1 MAKALREFGSA
12 HTLYN
17 RHEAAARPGRAKG
30 VAFAVLFACAAL
42 LQPALANAGSPN
54 DTLVSPRVED
64 GRVVFSVYAPDAAAV
79 QLSGEIFDYGKFVPL
94 TKAANGV
101 WSLAVPAVA
110 PGTYRYSFR
119 IGGADIADPRNTE
132 ATRSQTRV
140 QSLLHV
146 PGIAVEDEQPVPHGA
161 VAVVHYRSAAF
172 PTPRRMHVYTPPGY
186 APDKGPYPVLYLLHG
201 GGDSDENWSTV
212 GRAGFILDN
221 LIAAGK
227 ARPMIVVMPAGH
239 VPSADGSIA
248 GAMSAMSEDAN
259 KDPFTRDLMETII
272 PYVESHYAAS
282 KRDQDRA
289 IAGLSMGG
297 VQTGNIALAFGDR
310 FPWVGIFSS
319 GWFPEVR
326 LDVER
331 LHGKDMDK
339 LATTE
344 RLMWV
349 GYGKTDIARDNSKAM
364 LRMFSAHGIRYQE
377 LETDGGHSYANWR
390 LYLARF
396 APLLFRD

>member
-1 MAKALREFGSA
+1 MLRQPLR
-12 HTLYN
+12 TLL
-17 RHEAAARPGRAKG
+17 A
-30 VAFAVLFACAAL
+30 AAL
-42 LQPALANAGSPN
+42 LPAALAHAASPN
-54 DTLVSPRVED
+54 DTLVSPRVAD
-64 GRVVFSVYAPDAAAV
+64 GRAVFGVHAPDADAV
-79 QLSGEIFDYGKFVPL
+79 QLTGEMLEYGKAMPL
-94 TKAANGV
+94 AKGADGV
-101 WSLAVPAVA
+101 WSVDVPGIA
-110 PGTYRYSFR
+110 PGTYRYTFR
-119 IGGADIADPRNTE
+119 VGGVDVVDPRNTE

-146 PGIAVEDEQPVPHGA
+146 PGIAVEDAQPVPHGA
-161 VAVVHYRSAAF
+161 VAVVNYRSPVF
-172 PTPRRMHVYTPPGY
+172 TVPRRMHVYTPPGY
-186 APDKGPYPVLYLLHG
+186 APAKGPYPVLYLLHG

-227 ARPMIVVMPAGH
+227 AKPMIVVMPAGH
-239 VPSADGSIA
+239 VPAADGSIA
-248 GAMSAMSEDAN
+248 GAMTAMSADARN
-259 KDPFTRDLMETII
+259 DPFTRDLMETII

-282 KRDQDRA
+282 PRARDRA

-297 VQTGNIALAFGDR
+297 VQTGNIALAYVDK

-319 GWFPEVR
+319 GWFPEMR
-326 LDVER
+326 PDVER

-339 LATTE
+339 AAKTE
-344 RLMWV
+344 RLLWV

-364 LRMFSAHGIRYQE
+364 LKMFAAHGMRYQE
-377 LETDGGHSYANWR
+377 LETEGGHTYANWR

>member
-1 MAKALREFGSA
+1 MIRQPMRTFVG
-12 HTLYN
+12 
-17 RHEAAARPGRAKG
+17 
-30 VAFAVLFACAAL
+30 AAL
-42 LQPALANAGSPN
+42 LAATCAQAASPN
-54 DTLVSPRVED
+54 DALVSPRVED
-64 GRVVFSVYAPDAAAV
+64 GRVVFSVYAPDADAV
-79 QLSGEIFDYGKFVPL
+79 QLTGEMLEYGKALPL
-94 TKAANGV
+94 AKSANGV
-101 WSLAVPAVA
+101 WSLAVPGVA
-110 PGTYRYSFR
+110 PGTYRYTFR
-119 IGGADIADPRNTE
+119 VGGVDVVDPRNTE

-146 PGIAVEDEQPVPHGA
+146 PGIAVEDAQPVPHGA
-161 VAVVHYRSAAF
+161 VAVVHYRSPVF
-172 PTPRRMHVYTPPGY
+172 TVPRRMHVYTPPGY

-227 ARPMIVVMPAGH
+227 AKPMIVVMPAGH

-248 GAMSAMSEDAN
+248 GAMTAMSADAHN
-259 KDPFTRDLMETII
+259 DPFTRDLMETII

-282 KRDQDRA
+282 PRAQDRA

-297 VQTGNIALAFGDR
+297 VQTGNIALAYVDK

-326 LDVER
+326 PDVER
-331 LHGKDMDK
+331 LHGKDMDRAAK
-339 LATTE
+339 TE

-364 LRMFSAHGIRYQE
+364 LKMFAAHGMRYQE
-377 LETDGGHSYANWR
+377 LETEGGHTYANWR
-390 LYLARF
+390 SYLARF

>member
-1 MAKALREFGSA
+1 MP
-12 HTLYN
+12 HTTM
-17 RHEAAARPGRAKG
+17 RPVNPTLLA
-30 VAFAVLFACAAL
+30 AAL
-42 LQPALANAGSPN
+42 LLAFASGAAGAASPN
-54 DTLVSPRVED
+54 DTLVSPRIED
-64 GRVVFSVYAPDAAAV
+64 GRVVFSLYAPDADAV
-79 QLSGEIFDYGKFVPL
+79 QLNGEMLEYGKNLPL
-94 TKAANGV
+94 TKSANGV
-101 WSLAVPAVA
+101 WSLALPAVA
-110 PGTYRYSFR
+110 PGTYRYTFR
-119 IGGADIADPRNTE
+119 IGGADVVDPRNTE

-146 PGIAVEDEQPVPHGA
+146 PGIVVEDEQAVAHGA
-161 VAVVHYRSAAF
+161 IALVDYRSPVF
-172 PTPRRMHVYTPPGY
+172 TVPRRMHVYTPPGY
-186 APDKGPYPVLYLLHG
+186 AADKGPYPVLYLLHG

-221 LIAAGK
+221 LIASGK

-239 VPSADGSIA
+239 VPAADGSIA
-248 GAMSAMSEDAN
+248 GAMTAMSADAD
-259 KDPFTRDLMETII
+259 KDPFTRDLITTIV

-282 KRDQDRA
+282 ARARDRA

-297 VQTGNIALAFGDR
+297 VQTGNIALAYSDK

-326 LDVER
+326 ADVER
-331 LHGKDMDK
+331 LHGKDMDRAGK
-339 LATTE
+339 TE

-364 LRMFSAHGIRYQE
+364 LKMFTAHGIKYQE
-377 LETDGGHSYANWR
+377 LETEGGHSYANWR

>member
-1 MAKALREFGSA
+1 MLRQPIRTFLATAL
-12 HTLYN
+12 L
-17 RHEAAARPGRAKG
+17 AALPA
-30 VAFAVLFACAAL
+30 AFARAA
-42 LQPALANAGSPN
+42 SPN
-54 DTLVSPRVED
+54 DTLVSPRVAD
-64 GRVVFSVYAPDAAAV
+64 GQVVFSVYAPDADAV
-79 QLSGEIFDYGKFVPL
+79 QLTGEMLDFGKTLPL
-94 TKAANGV
+94 AKGANGV
-101 WSLAVPAVA
+101 WSLAVPKVA
-110 PGTYRYSFR
+110 PGTYRYTFR
-119 IGGADIADPRNTE
+119 VGGVDVVDPRNTE
-132 ATRSQTRV
+132 TTRMQTRV

-161 VAVVHYRSAAF
+161 VAVVHYRSPVF

-248 GAMSAMSEDAN
+248 GAMTAMSADAHN
-259 KDPFTRDLMETII
+259 DPFTRDLVETII

-282 KRDQDRA
+282 PRAQDRA

-297 VQTGNIALAFGDR
+297 VQTGNIALAYVDK

-319 GWFPEVR
+319 GWFPEMR
-326 LDVER
+326 PDVER

-339 LATTE
+339 AAKTE
-344 RLMWV
+344 RLLWV

-364 LRMFSAHGIRYQE
+364 LKMFAAHGMRYQE
-377 LETDGGHSYANWR
+377 LETEGGHTYANWR
-390 LYLARF
+390 VYLARF

>member
-1 MAKALREFGSA
+1 MLRQPLR
-12 HTLYN
+12 TLL
-17 RHEAAARPGRAKG
+17 A
-30 VAFAVLFACAAL
+30 AAL
-42 LQPALANAGSPN
+42 LPAALAHAASPN

-64 GRVVFSVYAPDAAAV
+64 GRAVFSVHAPDADAV
-79 QLSGEIFDYGKFVPL
+79 QLTGEMLEYGKALPL
-94 TKAANGV
+94 AKGADGV
-101 WSLAVPAVA
+101 WSVDVPGIA
-110 PGTYRYSFR
+110 PGTYRYTFR
-119 IGGADIADPRNTE
+119 VGGVDVVDPRNTE

-146 PGIAVEDEQPVPHGA
+146 PGIAVEDAQPVPHGA
-161 VAVVHYRSAAF
+161 VAVVNYRSPVF
-172 PTPRRMHVYTPPGY
+172 TVPRRMHVYTPPGY
-186 APDKGPYPVLYLLHG
+186 APAKGPYPVLYLLHG

-227 ARPMIVVMPAGH
+227 AKPMIVVMPAGH
-239 VPSADGSIA
+239 VPAADGSIA
-248 GAMSAMSEDAN
+248 GAMTAMSADARN
-259 KDPFTRDLMETII
+259 DPFTRDLMETII

-282 KRDQDRA
+282 PRARDRA

-297 VQTGNIALAFGDR
+297 VQTGNIALAYVDK

-319 GWFPEVR
+319 GWFPEMR
-326 LDVER
+326 PDVER

-339 LATTE
+339 AAKTE
-344 RLMWV
+344 RLLWV

-364 LRMFSAHGIRYQE
+364 LKMFAAHGMRYQE
-377 LETDGGHSYANWR
+377 LETEGGHTYANWR

>member
-1 MAKALREFGSA
+1 MLRQPLR
-12 HTLYN
+12 TLL
-17 RHEAAARPGRAKG
+17 A
-30 VAFAVLFACAAL
+30 AAL
-42 LQPALANAGSPN
+42 LPAALAHAASPN
-54 DTLVSPRVED
+54 DTLVSPRVAD
-64 GRVVFSVYAPDAAAV
+64 GRAVFSVHAPDADAV
-79 QLSGEIFDYGKFVPL
+79 QLTGEMLEYGKAMPL
-94 TKAANGV
+94 AKGADGV
-101 WSLAVPAVA
+101 WSVDVPGIA
-110 PGTYRYSFR
+110 PGTYRYTFR
-119 IGGADIADPRNTE
+119 VGGVDVVDPRNTE

-146 PGIAVEDEQPVPHGA
+146 PGIAVEDAQPVPHGA
-161 VAVVHYRSAAF
+161 VAVVNYRSPVF
-172 PTPRRMHVYTPPGY
+172 TVPRRMHVYTPPGY
-186 APDKGPYPVLYLLHG
+186 APAKGPYPVLYLLHG

-227 ARPMIVVMPAGH
+227 AKPMIVVMPAGH
-239 VPSADGSIA
+239 VPAADGSIA
-248 GAMSAMSEDAN
+248 GAMTAMSADARN
-259 KDPFTRDLMETII
+259 DPFTRDLMETII

-282 KRDQDRA
+282 PRARDRA

-297 VQTGNIALAFGDR
+297 VQTGNIALAYVDK

-319 GWFPEVR
+319 GWFPEMR
-326 LDVER
+326 PDVER

-339 LATTE
+339 AAKTE
-344 RLMWV
+344 RLLWV

-364 LRMFSAHGIRYQE
+364 LKMFAAHGMRYQE
-377 LETDGGHSYANWR
+377 LETEGGHTYANWR

>member
-1 MAKALREFGSA
+1 MLPATFA
-12 HTLYN
+12 H
-17 RHEAAARPGRAKG
+17 AA
-30 VAFAVLFACAAL
+30 
-42 LQPALANAGSPN
+42 SPN
-54 DTLVSPRVED
+54 DTLVSPRVAD
-64 GRVVFSVYAPDAAAV
+64 GRAVFSVHAPDADAV
-79 QLSGEIFDYGKFVPL
+79 QLTGEMLEYGKAMPL
-94 TKAANGV
+94 AKGADGV
-101 WSLAVPAVA
+101 WSVDVPGIA
-110 PGTYRYSFR
+110 PGTYRYTFR
-119 IGGADIADPRNTE
+119 VGGVDVVDPRNTE

-146 PGIAVEDEQPVPHGA
+146 PGIAVEDAQPVPHGA
-161 VAVVHYRSAAF
+161 VAVVNYRSPVFTA
-172 PTPRRMHVYTPPGY
+172 PRRMHVYTPPGY
-186 APDKGPYPVLYLLHG
+186 APAKGPYPVLYLLHG

-227 ARPMIVVMPAGH
+227 AKPMIVVMPAGH
-239 VPSADGSIA
+239 VPAADGSIA
-248 GAMSAMSEDAN
+248 GAMTAMSADARN
-259 KDPFTRDLMETII
+259 DPFTRDLMETII

-282 KRDQDRA
+282 PRARDRA

-297 VQTGNIALAFGDR
+297 VQTGNIALAYVDK

-319 GWFPEVR
+319 GWFPEMR
-326 LDVER
+326 PDVER

-339 LATTE
+339 AAKTE
-344 RLMWV
+344 RLLWV

-364 LRMFSAHGIRYQE
+364 LKMFAAHGMRYQE
-377 LETDGGHSYANWR
+377 LETEGGHTYANWR

>member
-1 MAKALREFGSA
+1 MLRKPMPSLRSTLLALLLLQSCA
-12 HTLYN
+12 D
-17 RHEAAARPGRAKG
+17 AAA
-30 VAFAVLFACAAL
+30 
-42 LQPALANAGSPN
+42 AGASSPN
-54 DTLVSPRVED
+54 DTLVSPRIENGV
-64 GRVVFSVYAPDAAAV
+64 VVFSVYAPEAAAV
-79 QLSGEIFDYGKFVPL
+79 QLSGEMLDYGKAVPL
-94 TKAANGV
+94 TKGTNGV
-101 WSLAVPAVA
+101 WSLALPNVA
-110 PGTYRYSFR
+110 PGTYRYTFR
-119 IGGADIADPRNTE
+119 IGGADIVDPRNIE

-146 PGIAVEDEQPVPHGA
+146 PGIAVEDEQAVPHGA
-161 VAVVHYRSAAF
+161 VAVVDYRSPVF

-186 APDKGPYPVLYLLHG
+186 ALDKGPYPVLYLLHG

-221 LIAAGK
+221 LIAGGR
-227 ARPMIVVMPAGH
+227 ARPMIVVMPSGH

-248 GAMSAMSEDAN
+248 GAMTAMSADAD
-259 KDPFTRDLMETII
+259 KDPFTRDLITTII

-282 KRDQDRA
+282 TRARDRA

-297 VQTGNIALAFGDR
+297 VQTGNIALAYDAL
-310 FPWVGIFSS
+310 FPWIGIFSS
-319 GWFPEVR
+319 GWFLEVR
-326 LDVER
+326 PDVER

-339 LATTE
+339 AAKTE

-364 LRMFSAHGIRYQE
+364 VKMFAAHGIKYQE
-377 LETDGGHSYANWR
+377 LETEGGHTYANWR
-390 LYLARF
+390 VYLARF